1 MATDKQD
8 ASGGTGAPGGA
19 RTQGGGEASD
29 EAGAPISKLRGNPL
43 PKNAPD
49 DAGAPASEPQGNLLP
64 KNASGEAGAPVA
76 LPVPPGVRVV
86 KASEFKAKC
95 LQLMDEVAASGEEII
110 ITKRGRPVSRLA
122 PYREKSKLEFGRNR
136 ENIRS
141 HGDTVAPM
149 PPEWFEDG
157 DAGGDLF

>member
-19 RTQGGGEASD
+19 RPQGRGEAPD
-29 EAGAPISKLRGNPL
+29 EAGAPTSKPRGNPL

-49 DAGAPASEPQGNLLP
+49 
-64 KNASGEAGAPVA
+64 EAGAPVA

-122 PYREKSKLEFGRNR
+122 PYRIGPTAPFGRDR
-136 ENIRS
+136 EKIQIL
-141 HGDTVAPM
+141 GDIIEPIDV
-149 PPEWFEDG
+149 EWEAEKDP
-157 DAGGDLF
+157 DRVLNP